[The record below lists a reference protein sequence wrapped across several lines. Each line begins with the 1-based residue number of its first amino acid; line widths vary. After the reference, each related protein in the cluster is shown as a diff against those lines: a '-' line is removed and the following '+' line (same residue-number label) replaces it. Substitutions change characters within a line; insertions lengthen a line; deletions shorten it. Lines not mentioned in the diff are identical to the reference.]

1 MNWIA
6 FSNTTK
12 RKVLNFQ
19 AIIYALNKNQG
30 QLLLYFCQFVFA
42 AEITFNQLITDSK
55 QVP

>member
-1 MNWIA
+1 MNWIV

-12 RKVLNFQ
+12 RKALNFQ

-30 QLLLYFCQFVFA
+30 QLLLYFCRFVFA

-55 QVP
+55 HVP